1 MLFRTH
7 ITVSIEL
14 IALTGFFFIFLIISV
29 INICLGRNNIPRS
42 SFYFFIDLCDIISDY
57 THAEHNYTA
66 CEADKGKDRYNAGG
80 AEDHS
85 GLLFALSHRVH
96 DGENAGY
103 KTGEV
108 KTTNLLLF
116 CAEAGFAFLMGDAG
130 DMPWTGHCSV

>member
-66 CEADKGKDRYNAGG
+66 CEADKNNYGCKSAYGAAGKLLYKSDNA
-80 AEDHS
+80 
-85 GLLFALSHRVH
+85 
-96 DGENAGY
+96 
-103 KTGEV
+103 
-108 KTTNLLLF
+108 
-116 CAEAGFAFLMGDAG
+116 
-130 DMPWTGHCSV
+130 